1 MVCLSSILTC
11 MLSCLNH
18 VRLCDPT
25 DCSPPGFYVHRISR
39 QECWSGLPCPP
50 LRDLPN
56 PGFIPASPAL
66 ALQVDS
72 LPLSHQGS
80 PFIDL
85 CHLKIS
91 FHYLSW
97 TINPHV
103 LQKSL
108 IKTKRIHVVV
118 SFLKMDHE
126 TVGHKGNRRI
136 FLAKGKP
143 RVKSWTSLVVWR

>member
-18 VRLCDPT
+18 VRLCEPT
-25 DCSPPGFYVHRISR
+25 DCSPPGFSVHRIFQARILEWVATPS
-39 QECWSGLPCPP
+39 SKGSSK
-50 LRDLPN
+50 
-56 PGFIPASPAL
+56 PASSASL

-85 CHLKIS
+85 CHLKIN

-108 IKTKRIHVVV
+108 IKTKGIHVVV

-136 FLAKGKP
+136 FLTKGIP
-143 RVKSWTSLVVWR
+143 RVKSWTSLVV

>member
-1 MVCLSSILTC
+1 MSDSVTLQTVARQASMSI
-11 MLSCLNH
+11 
-18 VRLCDPT
+18 
-25 DCSPPGFYVHRISR
+25 GFSR
-39 QECWSGLPCPP
+39 QECWSGLPHPP

-143 RVKSWTSLVVWR
+143 RVKSWTSLVVWW

>member
-11 MLSCLNH
+11 VLSCLNH

-25 DCSPPGFYVHRISR
+25 DCSPPGFYVHRIFQARMLEWVATPSSKGSSQPR
-39 QECWSGLPCPP
+39 V
-50 LRDLPN
+50 
-56 PGFIPASPAL
+56 PASPAL